1 MAEAE
6 NPVDKQMQALWV
18 DGESYSDTGLD
29 VPVET
34 GGTDSSTSDTTS
46 NDDDSADGGSPDE
59 DQDDSADQASSLY
72 YAACDSGHH
81 AYWEGPHRTSRDAAQ
96 SDADAHNRTCDARGA
111 LVM

>member
-6 NPVDKQMQALWV
+6 NPADKKMQALWV
-18 DGESYSDTGLD
+18 DDEGYSDTGLAA
-29 VPVET
+29 PAGT

-46 NDDDSADGGSPDE
+46 NDDDSADGDSPDE

-72 YAACDSGHH
+72 FAVCDSGHH
-81 AYWEGPHRTSRDAAQ
+81 TYWEGPHRTSRDAAQ
-96 SDADAHNRTCDARGA
+96 ADADAHNRTCDARGA